1 MKSNWLTTGLGP
13 GFEWKEEP
21 GGLEAVIGEPN
32 FTAVW
37 WLEGAVRAARS
48 VARVV
53 LQGGSA
59 TGFLVG
65 PDTFMTNNHVFENAA
80 DARTAKLQF
89 NYRKLADGTD
99 APVDEWTC
107 DPDALFYTNPALDYS
122 IVKVKP
128 KGGKKAAE
136 VWGFFNPRHGER
148 IRFNERV
155 NIIQYPQGRHQ
166 EIAFRDNKV
175 RAVKDNF
182 VQYQTDT
189 DYGTSGSP
197 VLDDRFNVVALHNQR
212 VPDPKHPER
221 YYRNQGFLIAAIL
234 ADAGNRLP

>member
-1 MKSNWLTTGLGP
+1 MKSDWLSTGVGP

-21 GGLEAVIGEPN
+21 GVLEAVIGEPN
-32 FTAVW
+32 FKAVW
-37 WLEGAVRAARS
+37 WLERAVDAARS

-65 PDTFMTNNHVFENAA
+65 PDTFMTNNHVFESAQ

-89 NYRKLADGTD
+89 NYRKLANDSE
-99 APVDEWTC
+99 APVDEWVC
-107 DPDALFYTNPALDYS
+107 DPDALFHTNPALDYS

-128 KGGKKAAE
+128 KGGKKAGE
-136 VWGFFNPRHGER
+136 VWGAFDLRHGEKVHA
-148 IRFNERV
+148 NERV
-155 NIIQYPQGRHQ
+155 NIIQHPQGRHQ

-175 RAVKDNF
+175 RAVKDTF
-182 VQYQTDT
+182 VQYLTDT

-197 VLDDRFNVVALHNQR
+197 VLDDWFRVVALHNQR
-212 VPDPKHPER
+212 VADPKNPQK
-221 YYRNQGFLIAAIL
+221 YYRNQGFLISAIL
-234 ADAGNRLP
+234 ADAGPRLP